1 MMKMNLRLDSH
12 GSMGLVWP
20 LLVSLLFSVYP
31 SHSFSQ
37 STEIVT
43 GQETTPNQLPAMS
56 EFSRDGITS
65 IGTGSGCSTGE
76 YCTGGGQEG
85 GTFGVNFTLQQDMTI
100 ADINRGF
107 DLDSAVDVKSHPSNV
122 VVPVCVSTLQSS
134 PDCKDVFSLTI
145 KLYNSSAI
153 GSNLVHQFVHEV
165 ELDFS
170 GMKSYSFN
178 DVVPANSYTALTGE
192 YLLFGID
199 AGYPSGMFGPSFS
212 NASATM
218 TFDIVTLIETEI
230 IDIISDIIESNIPVG
245 ENVTDME
252 IAVNTPSGDL
262 VTTITMETE
271 IEPPMEISSVISPP
285 TLAPPP
291 TEAQM
296 AEANIELEI
305 QTEIQD
311 SVEPEPEPTS
321 EPEPE
326 PEPETASE
334 PEPEPEPESEPEPS
348 ESADATP
355 TPEPTAAPRQ
365 RERAAEPR
373 RQTRREKVKAAA
385 QRVVKKIAPNQRY
398 SAASQTTTLVV
409 MNLISARVVTDL
421 VIEDRAAATF
431 FIESTVPDGPS
442 MVDPM
447 MNYRLFGQANGAH
460 SALVESQ
467 WSK

>member
-1 MMKMNLRLDSH
+1 
-12 GSMGLVWP
+12 
-20 LLVSLLFSVYP
+20 
-31 SHSFSQ
+31 
-37 STEIVT
+37 
-43 GQETTPNQLPAMS
+43 MS

-65 IGTGSGCSTGE
+65 TGTGSGCSTGE

-85 GTFGVNFTLQQDMTI
+85 GTFGTTFDLQQDMTI
-100 ADINRGF
+100 SNINRGF
-107 DLDSAVDVKSHPSNV
+107 NFDSAVDVKSHPSNV
-122 VVPVCVSTLQSS
+122 VVPVCSNTLQAS
-134 PDCKDVFSLTI
+134 PDCRDIFSLTI

-153 GSNLVHQFVHEV
+153 GSNLVHQFEHEV

-170 GMKSYSFN
+170 GLRSYSFT
-178 DVVPANSYTALTGE
+178 DVVPENSYTALTGE
-192 YLLFGID
+192 YFLFGID
-199 AGYPSGMFGPSFS
+199 AGYPSGMYGPSFS
-212 NASATM
+212 SPSVTT

-230 IDIISDIIESNIPVG
+230 IDVISDIIESNIPIG
-245 ENVTDME
+245 ENVTDVE

-262 VTTITMETE
+262 VTTLEME
-271 IEPPMEISSVISPP
+271 IEPPLEIQSVASAP

-296 AEANIELEI
+296 AEANIEAEI

-311 SVEPEPEPTS
+311 SVEPEPEPEPIS

-326 PEPETASE
+326 PEPEPASEPESESE
-334 PEPEPEPESEPEPS
+334 PEPESS

-355 TPEPTAAPRQ
+355 APAPTAAPRQ

-385 QRVVKKIAPNQRY
+385 QRVVKKIAPSQRY
-398 SAASQTTTLVV
+398 SAASQTTTMVV

-421 VIEDRAAATF
+421 IIEDRAAVTF
-431 FIESTVPDGPS
+431 FVESTVPDGPS
-442 MVDPM
+442 MVDLM
-447 MNYRLFGQANGAH
+447 TNYRLFGQANGAH